1 MLPAGRAVNRVV
13 IGVAS
18 NAAAEYLPKEQL
30 CIHNHC
36 VLTTVE
42 GLSARHKTIVLV
54 TCCLS
59 LLISSMDATIV
70 NVALPTIREQ
80 MHAPL
85 PRLQWIVDIYTLTLA
100 SLLMLS
106 GAAADRF
113 GRRRMF
119 RIGLTAFALGSLL
132 CSLAPNIDILIA
144 ARFVQ
149 AVGGSMLNPVAMSII
164 TTVFTDRVERARAV
178 GVWGAVV
185 GISTA
190 LGPMVGGG
198 LIDALGW
205 QSVFWINLPICAVAF
220 TLTTIFVPESK
231 SATVRG
237 IDPVGQALAIVVMFS
252 LVFGLI
258 EHKPLIFAITAAA
271 LAGFVYYEARHRSPF
286 IDLRFFRSVPFSS
299 ATLMAICAFA
309 GLGAFLFSASL
320 YLQETRHYSA
330 VHTGLLYLPMA
341 VGMLICSPISGRLVG
356 RYGTRPSLVVAG
368 AMMGLAAIMLTTLR
382 ADTPVWQL
390 VIMFATFGIGFGTVN
405 APITTAAVSGMPLDR
420 AGAASAVASTSRQIG
435 VSLGVALCG
444 LLTGASLWWV
454 LAALAGGIIVLGVT
468 ANTRWAARTRDRVAP
483 LLEQK
488 VPAHAG

>member
-1 MLPAGRAVNRVV
+1 MT
-13 IGVAS
+13 
-18 NAAAEYLPKEQL
+18 
-30 CIHNHC
+30 
-36 VLTTVE
+36 TTVE
-42 GLSARHKTIVLV
+42 GLSARRKTIVLV

-70 NVALPTIREQ
+70 NVAIPTIRAR
-80 MHAPL
+80 MDAPL

-100 SLLMLS
+100 SLLMLA

-113 GRRRMF
+113 GRRRVF
-119 RIGLTAFALGSLL
+119 RIGLSVFALGSLL
-132 CSLAPNIDILIA
+132 CSLAPSVEFLIG

-149 AVGGSMLNPVAMSII
+149 ALGGSMLNPVAMSII
-164 TTVFTDRVERARAV
+164 TTVFTGRAERARAV

-205 QSVFWINLPICAVAF
+205 QSVFWINLPICAIALV
-220 TLTTIFVPESK
+220 LTTRYVPESK
-231 SATVRG
+231 SATARG
-237 IDPVGQALAIVVMFS
+237 IDPLGQVLAIAVMFT

-258 EHKPLIFAITAAA
+258 EHRPAVFAVTAVA
-271 LAGFVYYEARHRSPF
+271 LAGFLYAESRHRSPF
-286 IDLRFFRSVPFSS
+286 IDLRFFRSVPFSA
-299 ATLMAICAFA
+299 ATVTAVCAFA

-320 YLQETRHYSA
+320 YLQGTRHYSA

-341 VGMLICSPISGRLVG
+341 VGVLIFSPLSGRLVG
-356 RYGTRPSLVVAG
+356 RHGTRLPLVAAG
-368 AMMGLAAIMLTTLR
+368 TLMAAAAVMLTTLR
-382 ADTPVWQL
+382 ADTPVWEL

-405 APITTAAVSGMPLDR
+405 APITTAAVSGMPTDR
-420 AGAASAVASTSRQIG
+420 AGAAAAVASTSRQVG

-444 LLTGASLWWV
+444 LLTGASLWWT
-454 LAALAGGIIVLGVT
+454 LAALAAIIVVLGVA
-468 ANTRWAARTRDRVAP
+468 ANTRWAERSRDRVAP

>member
-1 MLPAGRAVNRVV
+1 M
-13 IGVAS
+13 
-18 NAAAEYLPKEQL
+18 
-30 CIHNHC
+30 
-36 VLTTVE
+36 LTTVE
-42 GLSARHKTIVLV
+42 GLSARRKTIVLV

-70 NVALPTIREQ
+70 NVAIPTIRAE
-80 MHAPL
+80 MDAPL
-85 PRLQWIVDIYTLTLA
+85 SRLQWIVDVYTLTLA

-113 GRRRMF
+113 GRKRVF
-119 RIGLTAFALGSLL
+119 RIGLTTFALGSLL
-132 CSLAPNIDILIA
+132 CSLAPSIEVLIG
-144 ARFVQ
+144 ARFIQ

-164 TTVFTDRVERARAV
+164 TTVFTGKVERARAV

-205 QSVFWINLPICAVAF
+205 QSVFWINLPICAIALVST
-220 TLTTIFVPESK
+220 TLFVPESK

-237 IDPVGQALAIVVMFS
+237 IDPVGQVLAIAVMFTF
-252 LVFGLI
+252 VFGLI
-258 EHKPLIFAITAAA
+258 EHRPVIFVVTAVA

-286 IDLRFFRSVPFSS
+286 VDLRFFRSVPFAS
-299 ATLMAICAFA
+299 ATVTAVCAFA

-320 YLQETRHYSA
+320 YLQGVRHFSA
-330 VHTGLLYLPMA
+330 VHTGLLYLPFA
-341 VGMLICSPISGRLVG
+341 LGVLIFSPLSGRMVG
-356 RYGTRPSLVVAG
+356 RYGTRPSLLGAG
-368 AMMGLAAIMLTTLR
+368 TLMAAAAIMLTTLR
-382 ADTPVWQL
+382 ADTPLWLL
-390 VIMFATFGIGFGTVN
+390 VIMFAVFGSGFGMVN

-420 AGAASAVASTSRQIG
+420 AGAAAAVASTSRQVG
-435 VSLGVALCG
+435 VSVGVALCG

-454 LAALAGGIIVLGVT
+454 LAALAASIVALGVA
-468 ANTRWAARTRDRVAP
+468 ANTRWAERSRDRVAP

>member
-1 MLPAGRAVNRVV
+1 MRT
-13 IGVAS
+13 S
-18 NAAAEYLPKEQL
+18 
-30 CIHNHC
+30 
-36 VLTTVE
+36 VE
-42 GLSARHKTIVLV
+42 ALSAHRKTIVLV
-54 TCCLS
+54 TCCMS

-70 NVALPTIREQ
+70 NVAIPTIRTQ
-80 MHAPL
+80 MNAPL
-85 PRLQWIVDIYTLTLA
+85 PRLQWIIDVYTLTLA

-106 GAAADRF
+106 GATADRF

-119 RIGLTAFALGSLL
+119 RIGLSIFALGSLL
-132 CSLAPNIDILIA
+132 CSLAPSVEMLIG

-205 QSVFWINLPICAVAF
+205 RSVFWINLPICAIALV
-220 TLTTIFVPESK
+220 LTTIYVPESK

-237 IDPVGQALAIVVMFS
+237 IDPVGQVLAILMMFT

-258 EHKPLIFAITAAA
+258 EHRPEVFVVTAVA
-271 LAGFVYYEARHRSPF
+271 LVGFVYYERRHASPF
-286 IDLRFFRSVPFSS
+286 IDVRFFRSFPFAS
-299 ATLMAICAFA
+299 ATVIAVCAFA

-320 YLQETRHYSA
+320 YLQGTRHYTA

-341 VGMLICSPISGRLVG
+341 LGMLICSPISGRLVG
-356 RYGTRPSLVVAG
+356 RHGTRPSLLIAGTLMGVA
-368 AMMGLAAIMLTTLR
+368 AALLTTLR

-390 VIMFATFGIGFGTVN
+390 IVMFALFGTGFGMVN

-454 LAALAGGIIVLGVT
+454 LAAMSAGVVALGAAAST
-468 ANTRWAARTRDRVAP
+468 AWAERSRTRIAH
-483 LLEQK
+483 LLEPK
-488 VPAHAG
+488 VPAGVR

>member
-1 MLPAGRAVNRVV
+1 MP
-13 IGVAS
+13 
-18 NAAAEYLPKEQL
+18 
-30 CIHNHC
+30 
-36 VLTTVE
+36 TTVA
-42 GLSARHKTIVLV
+42 GLSARGKTIVLV

-70 NVALPTIREQ
+70 NVAIPSIRGE

-85 PRLQWIVDIYTLTLA
+85 SRLQWIVDIYTLTLA

-106 GAAADRF
+106 GATADRW

-119 RIGLTAFALGSLL
+119 RIGLTIFAIGSLL
-132 CSLAPNIDILIA
+132 CSLAPTINVLIG

-149 AVGGSMLNPVAMSII
+149 AIGGSMLNPVAMSII

-185 GISTA
+185 GVSTA
-190 LGPMVGGG
+190 LGPMVGGV

-205 QSVFWINLPICAVAF
+205 QSVFWINLPICAVALV
-220 TLTTIFVPESK
+220 LTTLFVPESK
-231 SATVRG
+231 ASKARG
-237 IDPVGQALAIVVMFS
+237 IDPLGQALAIVVMFT

-258 EHKPLIFAITAAA
+258 EHKPIMLIITAIA
-271 LAGFVYYEARHRSPF
+271 LAAFCYVEWRHHTPF
-286 IDLRFFRSVPFSS
+286 IDLRFFRSFPFAS
-299 ATLMAICAFA
+299 ATMIAVCAFA
-309 GLGAFLFSASL
+309 CLGAFLFSASL
-320 YLQETRHYSA
+320 YLQGTRHYSA

-341 VGMLICSPISGRLVG
+341 LGMLICSPLSGRLVG

-368 AMMGLAAIMLTTLR
+368 TLLAISTISLTTLR
-382 ADTPVWQL
+382 ADTPVWAL
-390 VIMFATFGIGFGTVN
+390 ILMFAVFGVGFGMVN
-405 APITTAAVSGMPLDR
+405 APITTSAVSGMPLDQ

-454 LAALAGGIIVLGVT
+454 LAVLAVGVIVLGFSAST
-468 ANTRWAARTRDRVAP
+468 GWARRSQQGVAH

-488 VPAHAG
+488 VPTHAG